1 MFGESPNFVKYSVII
16 MSQILAKLNVVISFS
31 PNLVKFSSN
40 STNMVKIPMFT
51 NKISSF
57 FPPNSVIFGGCTIC
71 DFFGENIFT
80 KYVKTGVI
88 HFNC

>member
-51 NKISSF
+51 KKYHHVFSTKF
-57 FPPNSVIFGGCTIC
+57 C
-71 DFFGENIFT
+71 DFS
-80 KYVKTGVI
+80 GV
-88 HFNC
+88 HNL